1 MESTKPKPHLGRRV
15 SRMRE
20 LLGIKQE
27 VLATKLGTTQQA
39 VSRLEQNET
48 IDDERMDQIA
58 KALGVTSDAIRNF
71 DEEKMVMNI
80 QNNYEGA
87 NQGATKIQE
96 NSNDNYHQCTFNP
109 LDKLMEALEE
119 NKRLYEALLK
129 EKEERI
135 KLLEQ
140 RK

>member
-1 MESTKPKPHLGRRV
+1 MESTKPKPHHGRRV

-27 VLATKLGTTQQA
+27 VLAIKLGTTQQA
-39 VSRLEQNET
+39 ISRLEQNET

-80 QNNYEGA
+80 QNNYDTSKPEYSF
-87 NQGATKIQE
+87 NT
-96 NSNDNYHQCTFNP
+96 YCTFNP
-109 LDKLMEALEE
+109 LDKMIETVDKLQSAMEE

-135 KLLEQ
+135 KLLEG
-140 RK
+140 RS

>member
-80 QNNYEGA
+80 QNNYEHSTGVT
-87 NQGATKIQE
+87 GP
-96 NSNDNYHQCTFNP
+96 NYSCTFNP
-109 LDKLMEALEE
+109 IDKIIELVDE

-135 KLLEQ
+135 KLLEE